1 MSDDLS
7 LDEQE
12 ATSALTALSDI
23 SLEVPV
29 VVNVDITDVRVLAAR
44 VNVLDAMNSAIYQL
58 KTPNN
63 SLLCYTLSLNNSTL
77 QLDYD
82 KCEHLVRTTIQKIR
96 YAQQFGKNYITLDHC
111 CDWPR
116 DRCATI
122 LLQKNVIDYF
132 KPIYR
137 KL

>member
-12 ATSALTALSDI
+12 ATRALTALSDI

-29 VVNVDITDVRVLAAR
+29 VVNIDITDVKVLAAQ
-44 VNVLDAMNSAIYQL
+44 VNVLDAMNSAECQL
-58 KTPNN
+58 GKQA
-63 SLLCYTLSLNNSTL
+63 SGILLLCYTLH
-77 QLDYD
+77 DRA
-82 KCEHLVRTTIQKIR
+82 KCLHLARTTVQKIR
-96 YAQQFGKNYITLDHC
+96 SAQQVGKKYITLENC

-122 LLQKNVIDYF
+122 LLQKNVVDYF
-132 KPIYR
+132 R
-137 KL
+137 VQTVSNGRH